1 MVIVISCFQR
11 MKRHFDNQ
19 YQLSLRA
26 GFRPRKA
33 ITRALRTYVF
43 GF

>member
-1 MVIVISCFQR
+1 MISRFRQ
-11 MKRHFDNQ
+11 HYQTQ

-26 GFRPRKA
+26 GFSPRKA
-33 ITRALRTYVF
+33 MTRAVRTYVR

>member
-1 MVIVISCFQR
+1 MIRRFR
-11 MKRHFDNQ
+11 KHYETQ

-26 GFRPRKA
+26 GFGPRKA
-33 ITRALRTYVF
+33 ARRALRTYIF

>member
-1 MVIVISCFQR
+1 MI
-11 MKRHFDNQ
+11 RHIKTQ

-26 GFRPRKA
+26 GFGPRKA
-33 ITRALRTYVF
+33 FTRAVRTYLR

>member
-1 MVIVISCFQR
+1 MI
-11 MKRHFDNQ
+11 RHFKNQ

-26 GFRPRKA
+26 GFGPRKA
-33 ITRALRTYVF
+33 IARAVRTFFF

>member
-1 MVIVISCFQR
+1 MI
-11 MKRHFDNQ
+11 RHIRNQ

-26 GFRPRKA
+26 GFGPRKA
-33 ITRALRTYVF
+33 AARAVRIYVF

>member
-1 MVIVISCFQR
+1 MIRFLRQ
-11 MKRHFDNQ
+11 Q

-26 GFRPRKA
+26 GFGRRKS
-33 ITRALRTYVF
+33 ITRAFRTYVH

>member
-1 MVIVISCFQR
+1 MI
-11 MKRHFDNQ
+11 RHIRNQ

-26 GFRPRKA
+26 GFGPRKA
-33 ITRALRTYVF
+33 AARALRTYVY